1 MSTET
6 KLSWE
11 QAVLSLREQPDAHD
25 LVLACFYDDPLI
37 DAARRYAA
45 STEWLAVRE
54 LVGTPRGKALDIGAG
69 RGISSFALASDGWQV
84 TALEPDASEVV
95 GAGAIRDLA
104 QAAGLAIDVVQ
115 EWGEK
120 LPFADAS
127 FDLVHCRQVLHHARD
142 LKQLCAE
149 IGRVLKPAGRFIAT
163 REHVVSRTEDVPA
176 FQAAHPLHRLY
187 GGENAF
193 MLKEYVAAITGAG
206 ITLSQV
212 LNPKQ
217 SNINLYPETQANIK
231 RRWAGILMLP
241 SPRLIPDLLLKMTG
255 DRGDIPGRLYTFF
268 GRKAALSLA

>member
-1 MSTET
+1 MSNDN
-6 KLSWE
+6 KMSWE
-11 QAVLSLREQPDAHD
+11 QAVLSLREQPDAHE

-45 STEWLAVRE
+45 STEWQAVRE
-54 LVGTPRGKALDIGAG
+54 FVGTAQGKALDIGAG
-69 RGISSFALASDGWQV
+69 RGISSFALASDGWHV
-84 TALEPDASEVV
+84 TALEPDGSQIV
-95 GAGAIRDLA
+95 GAGAIRQLA
-104 QAAGLAIDVVQ
+104 QAAGVAIDVVQ
-115 EWGEK
+115 EWGER

-142 LKQLCAE
+142 LRQLCAE
-149 IGRVLKPAGRFIAT
+149 IGRVLKPGGRFIAT

-193 MLKEYVAAITGAG
+193 MLKEYVAAISDAG
-206 ITLSQV
+206 IQLSQV

-231 RRWAGILMLP
+231 RRWAGKLKLP
-241 SPRLIPDLLLKMTG
+241 SPRLIPDLLLTLTG
-255 DRGDIPGRLYTFF
+255 DRGDIPGRLYSFV
-268 GRKAALSLA
+268 GRRNA